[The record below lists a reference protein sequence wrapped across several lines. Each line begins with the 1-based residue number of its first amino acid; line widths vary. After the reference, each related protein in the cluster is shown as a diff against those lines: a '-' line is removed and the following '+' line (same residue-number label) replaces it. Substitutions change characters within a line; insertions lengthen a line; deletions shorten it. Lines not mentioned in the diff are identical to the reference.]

1 MIAEVYFK
9 EEFVCLVTQEDGLE
23 SADIG
28 KFEPEA
34 SLSRGD
40 LAIALVNVLGL

>member
-9 EEFVCLVTQEDGLE
+9 DEFVCMIIQENGLDA
-23 SADIG
+23 ADIG